1 MGRHDVKAGKTF
13 LERFASQPAVDALVE
28 LLWNA
33 LDAEADHVVVRF
45 DRGSLGDDGPEH
57 VTQVRVEDNGHGID
71 PSTAV
76 ERFTSLGDSWK
87 LGLSGRSL
95 NGKRVLHGRHGRGRF
110 FAYSLGYAATWE
122 TVWQASDGQLVEYRL
137 EGSRAAINQFS
148 DTEPGPSKREHTGTT
163 VDIRVDQSKT
173 LSSLLDEE
181 LPVRLSARLAPHL
194 LGNADIEIRVDGA
207 RLDPNPLIAAREDD
221 AALTEVAAEDLG
233 GHPAP
238 VLRLIEWNDQ
248 VRGEMPAVVLCNEG
262 GAALAEFDPQ
272 KKQPVKVTGYVLWS
286 GFDSARQDLLMAEMA
301 YAPIIDAART
311 RVAHYIRRRVE
322 ELRGSIVRQLVDEH
336 SYPYATTPSDDPVEQ
351 AEQQLYDVM
360 LVAARSAIGANKRE
374 RRMTAR
380 LMQIAVQDRTG
391 EVDQIIDGVLGL
403 PPDIRDLL
411 RDLLHDTSLAS
422 IVKAGGEV
430 RSRIELVVGLRRLLY
445 STDTASQMREVDQ
458 LHPLVLD
465 HEWIWG
471 EEWRMARSEIS
482 LTNVLREVVPDSVML
497 EAELQAAGGQVV
509 RLDGRG
515 GRVDLLLQRLF
526 HGPSGRPER
535 LVVELKRPSL
545 TLTPE
550 HLEQVRSYARALE
563 RHQGVTNGH
572 WTFWLVGTHFD
583 DNMLGDAQ
591 QLDRDWGHV
600 DKRANYDVF
609 ITRWSDLIEAA
620 ERRLEFFREQL
631 QLEIGQDEAASRLR
645 TRHGDLIPEIPVA
658 DRRQPTAVDLGTA
671 GDR

>member
-1 MGRHDVKAGKTF
+1 MSGSIVGRLVTAVLSTSPGCGWKTTAT
-13 LERFASQPAVDALVE
+13 AS
-28 LLWNA
+28 
-33 LDAEADHVVVRF
+33 
-45 DRGSLGDDGPEH
+45 
-57 VTQVRVEDNGHGID
+57 T

-95 NGKRVLHGRHGRGRF
+95 NGKRVLHGRRGRGRF
-110 FAYSLGYAATWE
+110 LAYSLGYAATWD
-122 TVWQASDGQLVEYRL
+122 TVWQTADGQLLEYRL

-148 DTEPGPSKREHTGTT
+148 DTEPGPSRRQHTGTT

-181 LPVRLSARLAPHL
+181 LPVRMSARFAPHL

-238 VLRLIEWNDQ
+238 VLRVIEWNDR

-311 RVAHYIRRRVE
+311 RVADYIRQRVE
-322 ELRGSIVRQLVDEH
+322 ELRGSIVQQLVDEQ
-336 SYPYATTPSDDPVEQ
+336 SYPYATAPSDDPVEQ

-380 LMQIAVQDRTG
+380 LMQIAVQERTG
-391 EVDQIIDGVLGL
+391 EVDQIIEGVLGL
-403 PPDIRDLL
+403 SPDIRDLL

-430 RSRIELVVGLRRLLY
+430 RSRIELVVAPTPVVQRTLGARC
-445 STDTASQMREVDQ
+445 
-458 LHPLVLD
+458 
-465 HEWIWG
+465 
-471 EEWRMARSEIS
+471 ARSIS
-482 LTNVLREVVPDSVML
+482 CTPWFAITSGSGAKNGGWPEVRSASPTCSARWCLTRSC
-497 EAELQAAGGQVV
+497 
-509 RLDGRG
+509 
-515 GRVDLLLQRLF
+515 
-526 HGPSGRPER
+526 S
-535 LVVELKRPSL
+535 RPS
-545 TLTPE
+545 
-550 HLEQVRSYARALE
+550 
-563 RHQGVTNGH
+563 
-572 WTFWLVGTHFD
+572 
-583 DNMLGDAQ
+583 
-591 QLDRDWGHV
+591 
-600 DKRANYDVF
+600 
-609 ITRWSDLIEAA
+609 
-620 ERRLEFFREQL
+620 
-631 QLEIGQDEAASRLR
+631 SRLR
-645 TRHGDLIPEIPVA
+645 AVKSFGPTVEVVVSIFCSNGCSTARPG
-658 DRRQPTAVDLGTA
+658 RQSD
-671 GDR
+671 